1 MKKIL
6 CPLAIL
12 AVIGAAAWW
21 LWDRVIWGSSR
32 WSHLGGGIDHDNSS

>member
-21 LWDRVIWGSSR
+21 LWDRVIW
-32 WSHLGGGIDHDNSS
+32 DK

>member
-1 MKKIL
+1 MKKLL

-21 LWDRVIWGSSR
+21 LWDRVIW
-32 WSHLGGGIDHDNSS
+32 DK

>member
-1 MKKIL
+1 MKKVL

-21 LWDRVIWGSSR
+21 LWDRVIWGSK
-32 WSHLGGGIDHDNSS
+32 